1 MISNNGSWAALS
13 ERVLSDR
20 ALNEGALGE
29 RPAPSESIAL
39 ERRNGHFKGFF
50 VAILMPRGGHFAGH
64 LDGLFA
70 GQKMWFFTPGFAGED
85 LLY

>member
-1 MISNNGSWAALS
+1 VISNNGSWAALS
-13 ERVLSDR
+13 ERALSDR
-20 ALNEGALGE
+20 ALNERALGE

-64 LDGLFA
+64 LDG
-70 GQKMWFFTPGFAGED
+70 QKMWFFTPGFAGED
-85 LLY
+85 LINY